1 MCRILGILNYQNLSD
16 SSAKNLINSLTDE
29 LAHGGPDDRGI
40 YQDKDNKVVLG
51 HRRLSILDLSKSGN
65 QPMSNENES
74 ILIVFNGEIYN
85 YLELRKEL
93 IGLGHIFKSNTDTEV
108 ILKSY
113 IQWGVNSFEKFIGMF
128 SFCIYDKISKNT
140 YLVRDQS
147 GIKPLYYSFDKNQ
160 LIFSSETKTFSHYKK
175 DWKEN
180 NKWKTYFLAFGFIPE
195 PFTSLENVLML
206 PKGSYLVFNNKSFD
220 YNIIQYDKYDFT
232 STVNSLEEA
241 TYNIERLIEKSV
253 KRHLI
258 SDAPIGVFLSGGID
272 SSLISLL
279 SSKFLGSD
287 LNTLSITFDESEY
300 SEKKFQKIV
309 QKKINSNH
317 SSYQLH
323 EKDFLNSVEN
333 IFSVMDQPTTDGIN
347 TYFISKFAHEDGLK
361 TVLSGLGGD
370 ELFGGY
376 PSFDRINKIWFLNK
390 VNRSF
395 RKIFSVFDYLGD
407 DKIKKLSYLSM
418 KSPHNFY
425 LLFRAIHNTKSISR
439 VLEIDQREVLKS
451 LEDIPMMNIDSLEMR
466 NAASLM
472 ESDIYMKNQLLR
484 DTDFMSMSNSVEVR
498 VPFLDQELV
507 KYIYSID
514 PEVKFAGNNKYLL
527 QKTFENLIPKE
538 ILNRKK
544 QGFLFPFQLWIKK
557 NINMFSDLIKV
568 KNPMVDNMI
577 EDFKSGKLHWSRFW
591 SLVVLS
597 QKSAI

>member
-1 MCRILGILNYQNLSD
+1 MCRILGIINYCGLSD
-16 SSAKNLINSLTDE
+16 NSARNLINYLTDE

-40 YQDKDNKVVLG
+40 HQDVNNKVVLG
-51 HRRLSILDLSKSGN
+51 HRRLSILDLSKSGS
-65 QPMSNENES
+65 QPMSNENDS

-85 YLELRKEL
+85 YVELRQQL
-93 IGLGHIFKSNTDTEV
+93 LNLGHEFNSNTDTEV
-108 ILKSY
+108 ILKAY
-113 IQWGVNSFEKFIGMF
+113 IQWGVNSFKKFVGMF
-128 SFCIYDKISKNT
+128 SFCIYDKNNNET

-160 LIFSSETKTFSHYKK
+160 LIFSSETKTFTHYKK

-195 PFTSLENVLML
+195 PFTTLDNVLML

-220 YNIIQYDKYDFT
+220 YNIIQYDKFNFT
-232 STVNSLEEA
+232 STVNNLEEA
-241 TYNIERLIEKSV
+241 TYNIERLIEESV

-279 SSKFLGSD
+279 SSKFMGSD
-287 LNTLSITFDESEY
+287 LNTLSITFDESEF
-300 SEKKFQKIV
+300 SEKKYQEIVHNKI
-309 QKKINSNH
+309 QSKH
-317 SSYQLH
+317 SYYQLG
-323 EKDFLNSVEN
+323 EKDFLNSIED
-333 IFSVMDQPTTDGIN
+333 IFSAMDQPTTDGIN
-347 TYFISKFAHEDGLK
+347 SYFISKFAHEDGLK

-376 PSFDRINKIWFLNK
+376 PSFERINKIWILNK

-425 LLFRAIHNTKSISR
+425 LLFRAIHNAKSISKL
-439 VLEIDQREVLKS
+439 LEIDQREVLES
-451 LEDIPMMNIDSLEMR
+451 LEDIPMMNTDNLEKR
-466 NAASLM
+466 NATSLM

-498 VPFLDQELV
+498 VPFLDQDLV
-507 KYIYSID
+507 RYIYSID
-514 PEVKFAGNNKYLL
+514 PKIKFANNNKYLL
-527 QKTFENLIPKE
+527 QKTFENFIPKK

-544 QGFLFPFQLWIKK
+544 QGFLFPFQLWIRK
-557 NINMFSDLIKV
+557 NINMFTDLIEI
-568 KNPMVDNMI
+568 KNPMVDKTI
-577 EDFKSGKLHWSRFW
+577 RDFKSGNLHWSRFW